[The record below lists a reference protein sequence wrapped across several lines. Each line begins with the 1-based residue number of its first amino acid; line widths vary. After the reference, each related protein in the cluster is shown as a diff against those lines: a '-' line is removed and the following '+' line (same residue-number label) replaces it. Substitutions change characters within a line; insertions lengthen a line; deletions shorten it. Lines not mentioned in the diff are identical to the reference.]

1 MTGLHVCVSSSLD
14 CLCSGTGFCVY
25 IMHKSLTHV
34 REAELDFKIEKI
46 HEPGDIFMD
55 RDQMKMDSYSK
66 RQSVSSFGA
75 FQGQREL
82 Q

>member
-1 MTGLHVCVSSSLD
+1 
-14 CLCSGTGFCVY
+14 
-25 IMHKSLTHV
+25 MHKSLMHV
-34 REAELDFKIEKI
+34 CEAELDFRIEKI
-46 HEPGDIFMD
+46 HEPGDTQDIFMD

-75 FQGQREL
+75 FRGQREL